1 MELTGIISRITYQK
15 DNWTVATLVQDG
27 TDESVKITGFMN
39 IVPGEH
45 IRVQGK
51 IKNHIKFG
59 HQVQVDTYS
68 RHVPTTEEGVV
79 ALLGSG
85 LIKGIG
91 PSRAKWMV
99 DEFGTEII
107 DMIKQR
113 DPDIEKVPGIGVKL
127 RDSIYRQWHQFYG
140 KERLVTFLVTSGFS
154 RGMVSRIINHFND
167 QNLGKIEKNP
177 YDLMKIP
184 GVGFRRADY
193 FAKLLGIDETHPSRI
208 QEFIVY
214 LLEDSAEGNTYL
226 PKPNLFQLFDK
237 ELKFTD
243 PTVQKTLLFDDALK
257 QLVSNTRVIADDKG
271 VHLAKFA
278 FAEKEIAKDLVHRT
292 LLKDETVDPSQILKS
307 IKSWENSEGFSLT
320 LDQETSVIRA
330 AIENITVVTG
340 SPGTGKT
347 SAISAIL
354 HVFKS
359 QGKDVTL
366 VAPTG
371 RAAKRMQEAT
381 GEEASTMHR
390 MLGFGANGDFKFKY
404 DKDNKFEADVV
415 VVDEVSMID
424 VLLMQSFLNALKKS
438 TRLVLVGDK
447 DQLQSISPGNVL
459 GDIISSGKIPT
470 IELRQVFRQKD
481 GKDSLIISN
490 SRIINAGHAASSNP
504 LTSGTRWGDDDFYIT
519 NNVDKDNV
527 LKIVQDHIP
536 NKYNIP
542 MDDIL
547 VLTPMRRKR
556 GELNCSVLNEE
567 IQKVVNPHG
576 EHIPIMNQSFR
587 VNDKV
592 MQMSNDYSKDVFNGD
607 IGYITSWSR
616 GETEDE
622 SSFYVDFYGRAV
634 EYEFNESKSL
644 VHAWA
649 STVHKAQ
656 GSEADAVVVVLPDDY
671 ICRMMLTRNLLY
683 TAVTRAKKI
692 CVLVAKDNY
701 IIKAIKT
708 SGTEK
713 RYTDLRD
720 KIIEWYRRLQSS
732 S

>member
-15 DNWTVATLVQDG
+15 DNWTVATIVED
-27 TDESVKITGFMN
+27 TTEENYKITGFMN

-45 IRVQGK
+45 IKVLGK
-51 IKNHIKFG
+51 LKNHIKFG
-59 HQVQVDTYS
+59 EQIQVDTYS
-68 RHVPTTEEGVV
+68 RHVPTTEEGVT

-91 PSRAKWMV
+91 KNRAKWMV
-99 DEFGTEII
+99 NHFGTDII
-107 DMIKQR
+107 EMIKQR
-113 DPDIEKVPGIGVKL
+113 HPDIDQVPGIGPKL

-140 KERLVTFLVTSGFS
+140 KERLVTFLITSGFS
-154 RGMVSRIINHFND
+154 RGMVARIMNHFND
-167 QNLGKIEKNP
+167 SNLDKIEKNP

-193 FAKLLGIDETHPSRI
+193 FAKLLGVDESHPSRI

-214 LLEDSAEGNTYL
+214 LLEDQSNGNTYL
-226 PKPNLFQLFDK
+226 PKPELFTVFDK
-237 ELKFTD
+237 DLKFTD
-243 PTVQKTLLFDDALK
+243 PTVVKSQVFDDALK
-257 QLVSNTRVIADDKG
+257 ELVSCNRVIADDKG
-271 VHLAKFA
+271 VHLGKFA
-278 FAEKEIAKDLVHRT
+278 FAEKEIAKDLVQRAMTKDDT
-292 LLKDETVDPSQILKS
+292 LEPAAILKQV
-307 IKSWENSEGFSLT
+307 KAWENESGFSLT

-330 AIENITVVTG
+330 AIENVTVITG

-354 HVFKS
+354 HVFNT
-359 QGKDVTL
+359 QGKVVTL

-381 GEEASTMHR
+381 GMEASTIHR
-390 MLGFGANGDFKFKY
+390 MLGFGTDGDFKFKF
-404 DKDNKFEADVV
+404 DKDNKFDTDVI

-424 VLLMQSFLNALKKS
+424 VLLMQSFLNALKKK
-438 TRLVLVGDK
+438 TQVVLVGDK

-470 IELRQVFRQKD
+470 IELRQVFRQMD
-481 GKDSLIISN
+481 GKDSLITSN
-490 SRIINAGHAASSNP
+490 ARIINSGHSSKNSP
-504 LTSGTRWGDDDFYIT
+504 LKTGTKWGKEDFYVT
-519 NNVDKDNV
+519 NNVTKENV
-527 LKIVQDHIP
+527 LDIIENHIP
-536 NKYNIP
+536 SKYSID

-547 VLTPMRRKR
+547 ILTPMRRKR
-556 GELNCSVLNEE
+556 GDLNCAVLNEE
-567 IQKVVNPHG
+567 VQKVVNPNG
-576 EHIPIMNQSFR
+576 EHIPIMTQSFR

-592 MQMSNDYSKDVFNGD
+592 MQMSNDYTKDVFNGD
-607 IGYITSWSR
+607 IGYITGWSR
-616 GETEDE
+616 GETEEE
-622 SSFYVDFYGRAV
+622 SSFYVDFYGRVV
-634 EYEFNESKSL
+634 EYEFSEAKSL

-649 STVHKAQ
+649 STIHKAQ

-683 TAVTRAKKI
+683 TAVTRAKKV
-692 CVLVAKDNY
+692 CVLVAQDNY
-701 IIKAIKT
+701 IVKAIKT

-720 KIIEWYRRLQSS
+720 KIIEWYRRLQKAS
-732 S
+732 